1 MYRSP
6 DNFDSLHPI
15 RPSNDPSIHPVRLP
29 TAATHYLDRL
39 ELSSEQRKWIESQV
53 IRGLQAQAGKINAI
67 NPTWFV
73 LMQTA
78 IGALAED
85 GDELNTRLATAL
97 PATSAQNHP
106 ACWFERQQSPAILRS
121 SMASKRFV
129 RKIREY
135 IREDWITIRT
145 PRTTSCAK
153 NTGRQRVIHV
163 GPQQISGCSKK
174 WSSSYPYSPAQ
185 QTRKTYAIIR
195 ISGEFKRSAWLSQE
209 YFNLAKPET
218 SWRFA

>member
-15 RPSNDPSIHPVRLP
+15 RPINDPSIHPVRVP

-39 ELSSEQRKWIESQV
+39 ELSSEQRKWVESQV
-53 IRGLQAQAGKINAI
+53 VRGLQAQVGQRNEIRPA
-67 NPTWFV
+67 WFA

-85 GDELNTRLATAL
+85 SDELNARLATAS
-97 PATSAQNHP
+97 PAARAQNHP
-106 ACWFERQQSPAILRS
+106 ARWFEQQQSPAILRS

-135 IREDWITIRT
+135 LEEECMPVWAFRT
-145 PRTTSCAK
+145 PSSMRNLGRRPIGQK
-153 NTGRQRVIHV
+153 NVQRI
-163 GPQQISGCSKK
+163 PQYSKR
-174 WSSSYPYSPAQ
+174 WSFSHTNFPSQ
-185 QTRKTYAIIR
+185 QSHKTYE
-195 ISGEFKRSAWLSQE
+195 ISQNYWELRRPERLSRRDSSLVKSISTGG
-209 YFNLAKPET
+209 F
-218 SWRFA
+218 S

>member
-29 TAATHYLDRL
+29 TAVTHYLDRL

-53 IRGLQAQAGKINAI
+53 IRGLQTQVGQRNEIS
-67 NPTWFV
+67 PTWFA

-85 GDELNTRLATAL
+85 GDELNTRLAIAL

-106 ACWFERQQSPAILRS
+106 ARWFKKQQSPALLRS

-135 IREDWITIRT
+135 IREDWIPIWT

-163 GPQQISGCSKK
+163 DAQQISGYSKR

-185 QTRKTYAIIR
+185 QTRKTYAIIQ
-195 ISGEFKRSAWLSQE
+195 ISGEFKRYACLSQE
-209 YFNLAKPET
+209 YFNLAKPAT
-218 SWRFA
+218 VWRFA

>member
-6 DNFDSLHPI
+6 DSFDILHPV
-15 RPSNDPSIHPVRLP
+15 RPSNDPSTDTVRLP
-29 TAATHYLDRL
+29 IAATHYLDKL
-39 ELSSEQRKWIESQV
+39 GLSSAQRNWVESQV
-53 IRGLQAQAGKINAI
+53 VRGLQAQVGQRNEISPA
-67 NPTWFV
+67 WFA

-85 GDELNTRLATAL
+85 SDELNARLATAS
-97 PATSAQNHP
+97 PAARAQNHP
-106 ACWFERQQSPAILRS
+106 ARWFKKQQFPALLRS

-135 IREDWITIRT
+135 IREDCIPIRT

-163 GPQQISGCSKK
+163 GAQQISGYSKR
-174 WSSSYPYSPAQ
+174 WSSSYPYSSAQ
-185 QTRKTYAIIR
+185 QTRKAYAIIH
-195 ISGEFKRSAWLSQE
+195 ISVGFKRSACLSQE
-209 YFNLAKPET
+209 YFNLAKPAT
-218 SWRFA
+218 VWRFA